1 MLKIRPEQMEA
12 FVLARTEDFLAQLC
26 GKLRVEMP
34 DLCQPVD
41 LEEVVRQ
48 GYKKARQYGIE
59 SEATVDRFIRIQ
71 LALGVDFDRVSPA
84 STCRT
89 PTPAVSTAS
98 SGGRTARMTPSR
110 PRRKRSPSCIR
121 RPLVASRTPAR
132 A

>member
-48 GYKKARQYGIE
+48 GLRKARQYGIE

-71 LALGVDFDRVSPA
+71 LALGVDFDRDPSLPWAARILQQNYPGGEVVKMGLLSSAVRRHLESSEKVRVS
-84 STCRT
+84 R
-89 PTPAVSTAS
+89 
-98 SGGRTARMTPSR
+98 
-110 PRRKRSPSCIR
+110 
-121 RPLVASRTPAR
+121 
-132 A
+132 

>member
-71 LALGVDFDRVSPA
+71 LALGVDFDRDPSLPWAGRILQQNYPGGEVVKMGLLSSAVRRHLESSEKVRVS
-84 STCRT
+84 R
-89 PTPAVSTAS
+89 
-98 SGGRTARMTPSR
+98 
-110 PRRKRSPSCIR
+110 
-121 RPLVASRTPAR
+121 
-132 A
+132 